1 MSHDLC
7 LYSRYEE
14 FPLVGNPDAEDLG
27 LGRSTVL
34 SGNDGVVVAWYM
46 EYCRALGWSKD
57 DWLVRLTPPT
67 RFASDCRYEA
77 ERYEAENDVEN
88 DAESDEAKA
97 ESDSWAPS
105 PEWAEPD
112 PVARHIAMVDAFL
125 AFAPDAKFGA
135 S

>member
-7 LYSRYEE
+7 LYSRHEE

-27 LGRSTVL
+27 LGRSTVF
-34 SGNDGVVVAWYM
+34 SGNADVVVAWYV

-57 DWLVRLTPPT
+57 DWLVRLSPPT
-67 RFASDCRYEA
+67 RLRLIASDCRCE
-77 ERYEAENDVEN
+77 
-88 DAESDEAKA
+88 AESDEAEAESDEAEA

-112 PVARHIAMVDAFL
+112 PVTRHIAMVDAFL